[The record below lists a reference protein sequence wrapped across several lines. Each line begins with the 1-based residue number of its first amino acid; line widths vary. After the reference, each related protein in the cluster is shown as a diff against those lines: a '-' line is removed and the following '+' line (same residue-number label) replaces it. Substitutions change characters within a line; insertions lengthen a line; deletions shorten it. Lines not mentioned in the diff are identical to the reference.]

1 MCTETLDCCHWWS
14 STLIMI
20 WISWSMKSRK
30 RQRLRE
36 HSFPFILLQNPNWR
50 WMRQNQK
57 QNPIFNQVD
66 VELSSGCGG
75 ANVLKFLSNYYRI
88 LQEKLMINADT
99 TNNTNQA
106 IELGWGR
113 LWWIKSPQLSL
124 NCCQAAERGP
134 SHCARRSHPFHPS
147 SQAAPKYTPRRID
160 PF

>member
-66 VELSSGCGG
+66 VELSSPCKCPEISLNCYQT
-75 ANVLKFLSNYYRI
+75 ASYR
-88 LQEKLMINADT
+88 KKKVINADIT
-99 TNNTNQA
+99 DNTNQV

-147 SQAAPKYTPRRID
+147 SRAALKYTLPQID